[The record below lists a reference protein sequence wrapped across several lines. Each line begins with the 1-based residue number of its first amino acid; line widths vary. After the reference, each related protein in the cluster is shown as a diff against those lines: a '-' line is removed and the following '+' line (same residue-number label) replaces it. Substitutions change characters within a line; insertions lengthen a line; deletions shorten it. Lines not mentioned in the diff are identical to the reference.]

1 MFSLLAS
8 AERYPQRL
16 DWHELPFLERAWN
29 WLELHWVRYV
39 RLSSRRQLAFV
50 QAVADCEQ
58 RFLLLDDATL
68 KQALQSVRLGLRREG
83 IRDQQLAPAFALIRV
98 VSSRLSGLRHHD
110 VQIRG
115 GYVLVNGCIT
125 EMDTGEGKTLTA
137 TLAAIVMALAGRMVQ
152 VVTVNDYLA
161 ARDAEEMRSL
171 YDWFGLSTAMV
182 AEDASREERVKAYQ
196 HDIVYCT
203 GKSLVFD
210 YLKDRLVIG
219 QQLSQLGGRLKD
231 FTQGQVSSELLLP
244 GLQFAIVDEIDSVL
258 IDEARTPL
266 IISATDPNSQHE
278 VYYEHAL
285 ELAYQLEREHDF
297 VIDARK
303 LIELTRSGRMR
314 LEELTVNSDA
324 LWHNQFRR
332 EEAVLQALNAVHNF
346 SRDSHYIIRDDKVM
360 IVDEHTGRIMP
371 DRSWEKGLH
380 QLMEL
385 KEAVPLTPPRVTLA
399 KISFQ
404 LFFRRY
410 MGLAGMTGTGR
421 EVASEMGYVY
431 NLLSVRIPPHRTSQR
446 KCTGRRVLPDSERKW
461 QAVVARIVQLQA
473 HGQPI
478 LVGTRTISAA
488 DEVAHQLQVKNVGHQ
503 VLHANQ
509 DVAEAEIIAQAGKF
523 GRVTIA
529 TNMAGRGTD
538 IKLGEG
544 VEGLG
549 GLHVIL
555 TELHDSARVDRQLV
569 GRSARQG
576 QPGSW
581 EEILSLDDE
590 LLQVFPSRLIHLLAR
605 TLAAAPNNPVLQWL
619 ARRTYQ
625 LAQRKVERY
634 HKRTRRSLLK
644 AEFQSR
650 RSLSFTGKSE

>member
-1 MFSLLAS
+1 MFSLLTS
-8 AERYPQRL
+8 AERYPQKL
-16 DWHELPFLERAWN
+16 DWSELPLLERVWD
-29 WLELHWVRYV
+29 WLVLHWTRHV
-39 RLSSRRQLAFV
+39 RLSARRQLGFV
-50 QAVADCEQ
+50 KRVGHFGEQ
-58 RFLLLDDATL
+58 FKALEEPEL
-68 KQALQSVRLGLRREG
+68 KKQLQSIRLGLRRDG
-83 IRDQQLAPAFALIRV
+83 VSDAQLAPAFALIRE

-115 GYVLVNGCIT
+115 GYVLVHGCIT

-137 TLAAIVMALAGRMVQ
+137 TLAAIVMALAGRQVQ

-161 ARDAEEMRSL
+161 GRDAEEMKPL
-171 YDWFGLSTAMV
+171 YDWFGLTTATV
-182 AEDASREERVKAYQ
+182 AEDAPREVREQAYR
-196 HDIVYCT
+196 HPIVYCT
-203 GKSLVFD
+203 GKTLVFD
-210 YLKDRLVIG
+210 YLKDRLVLG
-219 QQLSQLGGRLKD
+219 QQLSQMGIRLKD
-231 FTQGQVSSELLLP
+231 FIRNRPGGELLLP

-266 IISATDPNSQHE
+266 IISASDENARHE
-278 VYYEHAL
+278 EYYGHAL
-285 ELAYQLEREHDF
+285 ELAKAMEPELDF
-297 VIDARK
+297 MIDARK
-303 LIELTRSGRMR
+303 LVELTRRGRER
-314 LEELTVNSDA
+314 LAELTLDFSP

-332 EEAVLQALNAVHNF
+332 EESVIQALTALYNF
-346 SRDSHYIIRDDKVM
+346 VRDEHYIVRDDKVM

-380 QLMEL
+380 QLIEL
-385 KEAVPLTPPRVTLA
+385 KEEVPVTPPRITLA

-421 EVASEMGYVY
+421 EVAAEMGHVY

-446 KCTGRRVLPDSERKW
+446 VNQGRRVFASDGLKW
-461 QAVVARIVQLQA
+461 EALVETIGQLQA
-473 HGQPI
+473 RGQPV
-478 LVGTRTISAA
+478 LVGTRTINAA
-488 DEVAHQLQVKNVGHQ
+488 DELARRLLQNEVEHQ

-509 DVAEAEIIAQAGKF
+509 DVEEALIVAEAGNP

-538 IKLGEG
+538 IKLGNQ
-544 VEGLG
+544 VDSLG

-569 GRSARQG
+569 GRCARQG

-581 EEILSLDDE
+581 EEMLSLDDE
-590 LLQVFPSRLIHLLAR
+590 LLQVLPSGVLRGLRRALQYGPDNR
-605 TLAAAPNNPVLQWL
+605 VLQWV
-619 ARRTYQ
+619 ARRAYH

-634 HKRTRRSLLK
+634 HKRIRRSLLK
-644 AEFQSR
+644 AEFHTR